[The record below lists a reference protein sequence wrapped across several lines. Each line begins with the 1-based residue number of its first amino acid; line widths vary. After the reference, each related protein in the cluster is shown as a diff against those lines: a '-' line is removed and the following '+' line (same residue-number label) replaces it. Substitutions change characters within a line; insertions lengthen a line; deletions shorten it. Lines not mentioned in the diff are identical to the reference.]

1 MRAPTPFARILRD
14 TLKLITLYSLCICCT
29 YSKPTTW
36 IWTHKQNDEANK
48 TNKERNAC
56 ELYRKF
62 IHLIVPT
69 PYLWTIA
76 CLKTT
81 RCSNCYVHLKQTCV
95 ENWGI
100 PFTTHS
106 DIPSLLIHLC
116 WHKQPQ
122 GTWDMYSYTH
132 QFFTP
137 TIDRCICV
145 CIYIYI
151 YIY

>member
-1 MRAPTPFARILRD
+1 MRTPTPFARILRD
-14 TLKLITLYSLCICCT
+14 TLKLITLHSLCICST

-36 IWTHKQNDEANK
+36 IWTHKQNDGANK

-81 RCSNCYVHLKQTCV
+81 HCSNCYIKFSWSRCVFKIEGFHLLPTLIYLQCSFIRGDINNHKGH
-95 ENWGI
+95 GI
-100 PFTTHS
+100 CTVILITF
-106 DIPSLLIHLC
+106 LL
-116 WHKQPQ
+116 PQ
-122 GTWDMYSYTH
+122 
-132 QFFTP
+132 
-137 TIDRCICV
+137 
-145 CIYIYI
+145 
-151 YIY
+151 